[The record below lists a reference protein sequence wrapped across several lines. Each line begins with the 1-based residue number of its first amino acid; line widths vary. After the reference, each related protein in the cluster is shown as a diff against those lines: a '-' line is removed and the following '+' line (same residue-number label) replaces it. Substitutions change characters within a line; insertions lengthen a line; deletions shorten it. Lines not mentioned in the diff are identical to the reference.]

1 VSLSLIINRLHFSEH
16 FSFDHRNLL
25 KKKER
30 IVYPC
35 SEFPISNTFDL
46 REEGNMPSSCE
57 EYRQQQQ
64 LLALKKRLAEDNLKP
79 EDREELERL
88 VQELE
93 RKLKI

>member
-1 VSLSLIINRLHFSEH
+1 M
-16 FSFDHRNLL
+16 
-25 KKKER
+25 
-30 IVYPC
+30 
-35 SEFPISNTFDL
+35 
-46 REEGNMPSSCE
+46 REEEDMSLSCE

-64 LLALKKRLAEDNLKP
+64 LLALKKRLAEDKLKP